1 MKKISTAAALLAA
14 GALLFGSLIVAC
26 SPHGT
31 GIIDEVTPTPGKGPQ
46 ETFDKETKVDV
57 LWNFTTAATLPTGV
71 TATLSAGTDFTNI
84 ATLNDDTTQSG
95 TGVSLKFIEG
105 SASKFKVTTEE
116 PTKGAGI
123 YVTGG
128 SDAVANYAKSFKGK
142 FELKLKYKANVKVTV
157 AGNGSN
163 DGRWL
168 VVANSSGTKLHEKTF
183 ASEASTL
190 ADAEEIDLGEVPG
203 GIYTVYALGCR
214 IFKVSAKNNVST
226 VVPVPITGVTATAAA
241 ASINVGGTTKLTAT
255 VTPSTT
261 TENKTV
267 TWEVKEGSA
276 NIELSATTGEEITV
290 TGKAAGTAKI
300 VAKAGTFTSSEV
312 TVTVTADTTV
322 TLLAG
327 DNLPASAKTFA
338 TTQASATEDYP
349 YFGTSEDFNKAIK
362 SVLNGTLLTVSNE
375 TFSFATPDDPAVAV
389 SSGKPQFSLQTKGAV
404 GASKVGLYIKDKF
417 TENISSQTDLMTLS
431 FKVTPAEGKTP
442 KAKSMTFLGLN
453 TKGNDKAVLKV
464 SIGNKTIGLEKNSS
478 AAKIHSLDLE
488 NTVIS
493 GETTITVTL
502 SIASGTY
509 GVSSYIQDI
518 AFAFSE

>member
-1 MKKISTAAALLAA
+1 M
-14 GALLFGSLIVAC
+14 
-26 SPHGT
+26 
-31 GIIDEVTPTPGKGPQ
+31 
-46 ETFDKETKVDV
+46 
-57 LWNFTTAATLPTGV
+57 
-71 TATLSAGTDFTNI
+71 
-84 ATLNDDTTQSG
+84 NDDTTQSG
-95 TGVSLKFIEG
+95 TGVSLKFVEG
-105 SASKFKVTTEE
+105 SASKFKVTTDE

-312 TVTVTADTTV
+312 TVTVTAADLTKQSGTFEIDLSNA
-322 TLLAG
+322 TKESILTSAEI
-327 DNLPASAKTFA
+327 ASITA
-338 TTQASATEDYP
+338 D
-349 YFGTSEDFNKAIK
+349 
-362 SVLNGTLLTVSNE
+362 
-375 TFSFATPDDPAVAV
+375 
-389 SSGKPQFSLQTKGAV
+389 QT
-404 GASKVGLYIKDKF
+404 
-417 TENISSQTDLMTLS
+417 
-431 FKVTPAEGKTP
+431 
-442 KAKSMTFLGLN
+442 
-453 TKGNDKAVLKV
+453 KV
-464 SIGNKTIGLEKNSS
+464 SIADGRILDGKNYFKIVGGNSS
-478 AAKIHSLDLE
+478 WMLNSAQTKVTEVELKQSGGKGVVANMTQYITFTVTGSAVLSITGRNSSSTKGSDIFVYNAD
-488 NTVIS
+488 NTAVDPN
-493 GETTITVTL
+493 ETTFTGTSTKNYVYGNTQQTYTYNLSAGVYKIATCMVGTTPEGGEWTATSNSPLRIQKLSAVQTV
-502 SIASGTY
+502 
-509 GVSSYIQDI
+509 Q
-518 AFAFSE
+518 